1 MRFSA
6 ALHSLQPSKD
16 LAGGGERAQ
25 AVSEPFAESSVSASA
40 AAAPWPPGEPPE
52 DLDQRVRQV
61 GEW

>member
-1 MRFSA
+1 MRFSTA
-6 ALHSLQPSKD
+6 IIYSQPSKE
-16 LAGGGERAQ
+16 LAGAGERAQ
-25 AVSEPFAESSVSASA
+25 ASAEPLAESAVSAA